1 MTLNVKP
8 ELSIQDI
15 RVVAKIGISQFP
27 KVIVKS
33 SNREQWKKKG
43 QNFQPSLIIQIVQT

>member
-33 SNREQWKKKG
+33 SNREQWKKG